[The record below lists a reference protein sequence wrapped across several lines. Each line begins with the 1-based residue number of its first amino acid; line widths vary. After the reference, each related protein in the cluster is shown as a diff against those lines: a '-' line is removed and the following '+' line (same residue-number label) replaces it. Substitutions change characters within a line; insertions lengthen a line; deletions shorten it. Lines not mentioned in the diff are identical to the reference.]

1 MSCCEKR
8 TRFLPASTVA
18 AATPKKKCSRC
29 TSRQIACF
37 SSLAWGFSSTCVSY
51 PGELGCT
58 FCAVGTPLS
67 PLTQAHFAFLYWLHP
82 VSFITSTPPKLGGAP
97 RSGVYTGSKS
107 RKKDQRDPRERFPSL
122 VLFIRLLLL
131 PLKAPPCSTVAHC
144 VSQGTPFSPV
154 PVTELFIEK
163 RGECAEGEYECV
175 ETACK

>member
-1 MSCCEKR
+1 MGCML
-8 TRFLPASTVA
+8 FL
-18 AATPKKKCSRC
+18 
-29 TSRQIACF
+29 I
-37 SSLAWGFSSTCVSY
+37 SL
-51 PGELGCT
+51 ELQLRLCLLPWRAGLYLL
-58 FCAVGTPLS
+58 FCWDPLS
-67 PLTQAHFAFLYWLHP
+67 PLMQAHFAFLYWPHP
-82 VSFITSTPPKLGGAP
+82 VSFITSTPPKVGGAP

-154 PVTELFIEK
+154 PVTLLFSGK

-175 ETACK
+175 ETVCK